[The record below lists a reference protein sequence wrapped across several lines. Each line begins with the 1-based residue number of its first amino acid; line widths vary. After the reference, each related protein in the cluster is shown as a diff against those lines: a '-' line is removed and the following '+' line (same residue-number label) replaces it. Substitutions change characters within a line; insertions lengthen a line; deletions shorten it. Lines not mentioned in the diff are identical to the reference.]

1 MKKIML
7 IASIGILFLVLTA
20 MLSGCIVND
29 YGLLDILGPEGYETQ
44 KKWYNNYQGNTYSEL
59 LLPADRKGFITSYRN
74 DLNFGLSE
82 TIVVAGNYKAQL
94 GWSQIEKLKYIVY
107 YKANPW
113 SAWEPVSEP
122 GGHTENWISV
132 ANPEIFDPVSGTS
145 DRRDCQ
151 PYVFNIRGVREGAIR
166 VELWGYFDPNE
177 INPFDSWEWVLLSSD
192 QALLESG
199 KCGMWL
205 PDKGDGT
212 YQSTFEIGETVN
224 IKVETGVGAPDIV
237 VDARAGEK
245 TWELHLL
252 KPDGS
257 QYTDQGF
264 PMKLADHFQGTIS
277 FIVYENMF
285 TLKGNNRYELQLY
298 NTLWKKGALEI
309 SAIDFKAKM
318 PSKPI
323 ISPDCGLSIKV
334 PGTIS
339 VTISGTPNAAT
350 QLPIQSFGVMVW
362 YGKHTD
368 LAPGDWGE
376 ERWIMHQTVID
387 ASKHGD
393 TYTGSFSF
401 AVTYPDRYVTIIAYV
416 HDTDGR
422 DSDTEYYQIKT
433 YSEDKPDEEDLVNDG
448 GGQGLYGGGT
458 SGETTPWDFWETPVI
473 DYTLLIIALAIFFA
487 CLIIALLVPFPVF
500 GRLAVIV
507 LGVVLAVLIYFYL

>member
-7 IASIGILFLVLTA
+7 ITVMLILVVLPFF
-20 MLSGCIVND
+20 SGCITYD
-29 YGLLDILGPEGYETQ
+29 YGLLDMLGSEGYETQ

-82 TIVVAGNYKAQL
+82 TIVVAGNYKAQI
-94 GWSQIEKLKYIVY
+94 GWSQINGLKYIVY

-113 SAWEPVSEP
+113 SAWEIVSEP
-122 GGHTENWISV
+122 GHTENWISV
-132 ANPEIFDPVSGTS
+132 ANPGVFGPVVGIG

-151 PYVFNIRGVREGAIR
+151 PYVFNIRGQREGAIR

-177 INPFDSWEWVLLSSD
+177 MNPFDVWEWVLLSSD
-192 QALLESG
+192 QALLECG

-224 IKVETGVGAPDIV
+224 IKVETGVGAPDV
-237 VDARAGEK
+237 VADARAGEK

-264 PMKLADHFQGTIS
+264 PIKLADHYQGTIS
-277 FIVYENMF
+277 FTVYENMF
-285 TLKGNNRYELQLY
+285 TLKGNNRYALQLY
-298 NTLWKKGALEI
+298 NALWKEGTLEI
-309 SAIDFKAKM
+309 STIDFKAKM
-318 PSKPI
+318 PSKPT
-323 ISPDCGLSIKV
+323 ISPDCGLSISV

-339 VTISGTPNAAT
+339 VTISATPNAET
-350 QLPIQSFGVMVW
+350 QLPIQSFGIMVW
-362 YGKHTD
+362 YGMHTD
-368 LAPGDWGE
+368 LAPGSWGE
-376 ERWIMHQTVID
+376 ERWIMHQTVIN
-387 ASKHGD
+387 AFKHGN

-401 AVTYPDRYVTIIAYV
+401 AVTYPNRYVTIIAYV

-433 YSEDKPDEEDLVNDG
+433 YSEDKPSDEDSINEG
-448 GGQGLYGGGT
+448 GGQGSYGGGT
-458 SGETTPWDFWETPVI
+458 SGETTPWDFWETVVK
-473 DYTLLIIALAIFFA
+473 DYMPLIIALVIFFV
-487 CLIIALLVPFPVF
+487 CLAIALIVPFPIY
-500 GRLAVIV
+500 GRLAIIVFGVI
-507 LGVVLAVLIYFYL
+507 LAALIYFYI